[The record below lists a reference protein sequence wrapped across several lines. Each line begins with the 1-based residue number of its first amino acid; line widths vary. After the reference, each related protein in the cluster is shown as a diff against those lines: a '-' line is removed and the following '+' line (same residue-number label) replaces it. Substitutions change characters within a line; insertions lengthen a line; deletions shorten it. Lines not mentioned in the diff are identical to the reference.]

1 MPIVTFA
8 SLTVNVSSELFDEHI
23 RVEITPDGDGSR
35 RQTVEKAG
43 LGAGSIV
50 PLGVTMSFTTEVI
63 AEVTEIDAITP
74 NDRLGTVRIGAG
86 DPVGPFS
93 ESFSGDGGNYTITGN
108 LLPDVPNVPDIPDT
122 PDLPDTPDVPGTP
135 SVPIIPQPLHV
146 LVDNPLQVLGL
157 VEGLANIN
165 SAIGNV
171 VSAQTALGT
180 AASTIGTNL
189 GGISTAIS
197 SVGTSVGGI
206 ETALNGVDTSIDT
219 VATNVGLL
227 RPELTSLNTTVGS
240 LRPGIDS
247 TAAALGTTNTTL
259 GAISASLGTL
269 AQIRTELT
277 DLNNRVGTANTRLA
291 DIVSMLQQIRDKL
304 PSL

>member
-8 SLTVNVSSELFDEHI
+8 SLAVNVSSELFDEHI
-23 RVEITPDGDGSR
+23 RVEITPDGDASR
-35 RQTVEKAG
+35 RQMVERAG
-43 LGAGSIV
+43 LGAGSII

-63 AEVTEIDAITP
+63 AEVTEIDVITP

-93 ESFSGDGGNYTITGN
+93 ESFSGDGGNYTLTGN
-108 LLPDVPNVPDIPDT
+108 LLPDVPDVPE
-122 PDLPDTPDVPGTP
+122 PDLPDTPPVPL
-135 SVPIIPQPLHV
+135 VPQPLHV

-197 SVGTSVGGI
+197 SVGTGI
-206 ETALNGVDTSIDT
+206 SGVETALNGVDTSIDT

-240 LRPGIDS
+240 LRPGIDG

-277 DLNNRVGTANTRLA
+277 DLNSKVGTANTRLA

-304 PSL
+304 PSV